1 MKFSIEYDP
10 AIKETEINI
19 RCNALD
25 KDIKEII
32 SYISLLDNTISGIKE
47 EETFFIPLSDILYF
61 ETVDRKVFFYTEKDT
76 FETAAKMYN
85 IEEKLV
91 NTPFARISKSLIA
104 NLKKIKS
111 IKAERNSRM
120 CVTLINGER
129 LIVSRQYL
137 NIIKEKLGVD

>member
-1 MKFSIEYDP
+1 MCKS
-10 AIKETEINI
+10 
-19 RCNALD
+19 LD
-25 KDIKEII
+25 RDIQEML
-32 SYISLLDNTISGIKE
+32 SYISLIDNTISGIKG
-47 EETFFIPLSDILYF
+47 EETFFIPLSEILYF
-61 ETVDRKVFFYTEKDT
+61 ETVDRKVFFYTENDM
-76 FETAAKMYN
+76 FETLSKMYT

-120 CVTLINGER
+120 CVTLINREK

-137 NIIKEKLGVD
+137 NVIKEKLGVD